1 MTSSISSPER
11 LDALRAQ
18 YPLLGFALYALEP
31 GRPVTLEVYAPDGR
45 IFRFD
50 AATAAGALL
59 KAFPADPPALV
70 SAPIEPDAKVDL
82 FS

>member
-1 MTSSISSPER
+1 MSKRIDT
-11 LDALRAQ
+11 LRAQ

-31 GRPVTLEVYAPDGR
+31 GKPVTLEVYAPDGR

-50 AATAAGALL
+50 AATAAAALL
-59 KAFPADPPALV
+59 KAFPADPPALLTNEP
-70 SAPIEPDAKVDL
+70 ATIEPEVKVDL